1 VVAKLPSLGSQKKYN
16 SKESSMVKKEMK
28 RAAKIKNYFKHI
40 KK

>member
-1 VVAKLPSLGSQKKYN
+1 
-16 SKESSMVKKEMK
+16 MVKKEMK